1 MNKEKEISED
11 TGITL
16 LAYPELGIEE
26 EIITKEELKI
36 YKSEEEVVKEICNL
50 LEQNLLKNMMD
61 TTDFRELMEKIA
73 IEFSKRY
80 PKKKSKLI
88 TL

>member
-1 MNKEKEISED
+1 MKEIKCPPEEKEN
-11 TGITL
+11 
-16 LAYPELGIEE
+16 
-26 EIITKEELKI
+26 LKI

-50 LEQNLLKNMMD
+50 LEQNLLKNVMD

-80 PKKKSKLI
+80 PEKKSRLI
-88 TL
+88 LL